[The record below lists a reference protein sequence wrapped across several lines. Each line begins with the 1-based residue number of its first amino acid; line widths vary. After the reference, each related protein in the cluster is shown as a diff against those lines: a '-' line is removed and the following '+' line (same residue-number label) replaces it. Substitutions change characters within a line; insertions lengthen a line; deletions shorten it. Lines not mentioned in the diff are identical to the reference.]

1 MASMPLLHCSLY
13 VFIMLKFKITG
24 TNVYDINLFQNK
36 HQKSKVMSSKSIH
49 QRSSSNYMKKTDE
62 ISVPTNKSAPSSKP
76 NESQIEVSDA
86 RPEEEIEDCD
96 VDSIP
101 DSLDP
106 QQTKKE
112 NKIVEKQAKNSKK
125 QKKGAV
131 ENEPEEIHNDEDN
144 QIKSPSIEL
153 EERTESNLSPP
164 VENDKEKRFGRVGG
178 MMEES
183 KTKESKKSENAD
195 SNGTTKAD
203 NQKKTYVDTNDS
215 FKELCEI
222 DKDKKVERQPQKY
235 SQEIDDLYTFD
246 EPDPKLSTRN
256 LGNKQNSKIIEK
268 NEKKMVTETKAEMKD
283 KKNESKAKRRT
294 KNGNDQNADR
304 QPARSRRLRNQKQPK
319 SYVEVDSSDEAENSA
334 DKSKEKVEH
343 SPSVV
348 SLCSDG
354 DDEDACL
361 LRRSDLTDEV
371 DGRKENVGNQTKE
384 SKRKSQVSFD
394 LPSSQSETEPSAP
407 TFETRNEEENADD
420 LDEQDT
426 IESDKLS
433 VPANTKISGVKAD
446 KTKKSGRRDVKDVP
460 IAQVGP
466 MKPSPIISHASSTD
480 SLVIE
485 DDDSYNA
492 RRYKL
497 EMSSLGYIKPK
508 SSGKRSKK
516 ESYSKKKTNI
526 PQVKSK
532 DKKNNVEGVSDVE
545 MIDENNTESTEEKV
559 VESTVKQ
566 AILQSS
572 QNKAQNM
579 IFQVSYTKSTT
590 RSKAKPKSN
599 KAKSASRS
607 VKKETDPFDFDT
619 QCDNA
624 SMQSERN
631 KRKDMS
637 KELNK
642 KIKAKQLQHLSEIE
656 DMSNNMVDITED
668 IPEENDVQRHEF
680 SMYQDKKTKKWLR
693 KKQENKLDTSKTK
706 LDTSK
711 TRLDTSKMK
720 LDTSKTKLD
729 TSKTRLDTSKMKL
742 DTSKMKL
749 DTSKTKLD
757 TSKTRLDTS
766 KMKLDTSK
774 TKNKGR
780 VSCMFK

>member
-1 MASMPLLHCSLY
+1 
-13 VFIMLKFKITG
+13 MLKLKITG
-24 TNVYDINLFQNK
+24 KNVRYDIHLFQNK
-36 HQKSKVMSSKSIH
+36 QEKTKIMSSKSIH
-49 QRSSSNYMKKTDE
+49 QRSSSNNMKKTDE
-62 ISVPTNKSAPSSKP
+62 ISMPKNNSALILKP
-76 NESQIEVSDA
+76 EESQIEESDA
-86 RPEEEIEDCD
+86 QQEEEVEDCD

-101 DSLDP
+101 DSLDL
-106 QQTKKE
+106 QQTKKG

-125 QKKGAV
+125 QKKDAV

-144 QIKSPSIEL
+144 GIKSPSIEL
-153 EERTESNLSPP
+153 KERSESSLSPP
-164 VENDKEKRFGRVGG
+164 VENDKEKRSGRVAG
-178 MMEES
+178 MMKES
-183 KTKESKKSENAD
+183 KTKESNKSENAD
-195 SNGTTKAD
+195 NNGTTKAD

-215 FKELCEI
+215 FKELSEI

-235 SQEIDDLYTFD
+235 SQEMEDLYTFD

-268 NEKKMVTETKAEMKD
+268 KMVTGTKAEMKD
-283 KKNESKAKRRT
+283 KKNESKAKSRT
-294 KNGNDQNADR
+294 KNGNNKNADR
-304 QPARSRRLRNQKQPK
+304 QPAPGRRLRNQKQPK
-319 SYVEVDSSDEAENSA
+319 SYVEVDSNDEGDNSA
-334 DKSKEKVEH
+334 DKGKEKVEH

-348 SLCSDG
+348 SQCSDG
-354 DDEDACL
+354 DEDACL

-371 DGRKENVGNQTKE
+371 DGRKENVVNQTKE

-668 IPEENDVQRHEF
+668 IPEENDVQMHGS

-693 KKQENKLDTSKTK
+693 KKQENKLDTSKTQ
-706 LDTSK
+706 LDTS
-711 TRLDTSKMK
+711 RMK
-720 LDTSKTKLD
+720 
-729 TSKTRLDTSKMKL
+729 
-742 DTSKMKL
+742 
-749 DTSKTKLD
+749 
-757 TSKTRLDTS
+757 LDTS